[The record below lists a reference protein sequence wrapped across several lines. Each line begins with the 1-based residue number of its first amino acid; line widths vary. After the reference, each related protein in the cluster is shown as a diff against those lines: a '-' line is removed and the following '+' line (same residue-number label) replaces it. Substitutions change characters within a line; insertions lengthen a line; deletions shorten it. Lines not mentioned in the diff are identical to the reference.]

1 MQPQPTA
8 AEALNAPLFASL
20 IERLHGGDRCVVLDL
35 GAARTETLA
44 LFGQFRSRM
53 DIADLG
59 DGIERFQDP
68 EMGPEQLRQ
77 QADRLLPAR
86 GSEPANVVLCW
97 DLLNY
102 LPRPALAAVM
112 SAVADR
118 ARPGALVHALIVYSS
133 KTMSARP
140 GCFVP
145 VDEQR
150 LIDVAPPGAQRDAPR
165 YSPED
170 LALCMPGYTVERGR
184 LLRNGMQEF
193 LFRL

>member
-1 MQPQPTA
+1 MQARTSEP
-8 AEALNAPLFASL
+8 EALNAPLFGSL
-20 IERLHGGDRCVVLDL
+20 IERLHQGDRCVVLDL

-44 LFGQFRSRM
+44 LFGQFRARM
-53 DIADLG
+53 DIADIA
-59 DGIERFQDP
+59 DGIQRFEEETDP
-68 EMGPEQLRQ
+68 DVLREE
-77 QADRLLPAR
+77 AERLLPAR
-86 GSEPANVVLCW
+86 GAEAADVVLCW

-112 SAVADR
+112 AAVADR
-118 ARPGALVHALIVYSS
+118 VRPGALAHALIVYSS

-140 GCFVP
+140 GTFVP
-145 VDEQR
+145 LDEQR
-150 LIDVAPPGAQRDAPR
+150 LINVASAQGERNAPR

-170 LALCMPGYTVERGR
+170 LAHCMPNYSVERAR

>member
-1 MQPQPTA
+1 MSGHPSQP
-8 AEALNAPLFASL
+8 EALNAPLFASL
-20 IERLHGGDRCVVLDL
+20 IERLHAGGRCVVLDL

-53 DIADLG
+53 EIADLA
-59 DGIERFQDP
+59 DGIERFQVEAEP
-68 EMGPEQLRQ
+68 EELRD
-77 QADRLLPAR
+77 QAEKLLPR
-86 GSEPANVVLCW
+86 GGPPADVVLCW

-118 ARPGALVHALIVYSS
+118 VRSGALVHALIVYSS
-133 KTMSARP
+133 RTMSARP

-150 LIDVAPPGAQRDAPR
+150 LIDVAPQREQRDAPR

-170 LALCMPGYTVERGR
+170 LAQCMPNYRVERGR